1 MEWCRGRV
9 RLRPN
14 RGVEWWSGGVV
25 VEALPALGLS
35 NLLWH
40 SEVSGILNSCYS

>member
-14 RGVEWWSGGVV
+14 RGVEWWSGGGVASV
-25 VEALPALGLS
+25 GPIEPSLAFRSLGYS
-35 NLLWH
+35 ELLLL
-40 SEVSGILNSCYS
+40 LNS